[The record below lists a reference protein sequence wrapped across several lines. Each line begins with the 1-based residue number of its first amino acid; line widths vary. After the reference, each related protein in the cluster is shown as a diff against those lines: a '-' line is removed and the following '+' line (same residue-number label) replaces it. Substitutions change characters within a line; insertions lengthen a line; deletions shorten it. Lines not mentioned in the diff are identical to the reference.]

1 MSPPHYVTAELSVL
15 SPKNLPSYS
24 EFYETRHFTPGFDE
38 CVNITVGGCSVPFG
52 SKLLFA
58 CKDIPSLVIG
68 AEICEDVW
76 VPLPPSINHALAG
89 ATVIVNCSASDET
102 VGKDRYRRDL
112 ISGQSARLISTYI
125 YANAGEGESTQ
136 DLVFGGHNIIAEN
149 GTVLAE
155 SKRFKNGIIY
165 GDTDLDRLKNERRR
179 MTTFPNVSKDYT
191 TVYFPLQLRTFH

>member
-1 MSPPHYVTAELSVL
+1 M
-15 SPKNLPSYS
+15 
-24 EFYETRHFTPGFDE
+24 
-38 CVNITVGGCSVPFG
+38 
-52 SKLLFA
+52 
-58 CKDIPSLVIG
+58 
-68 AEICEDVW
+68 
-76 VPLPPSINHALAG
+76 
-89 ATVIVNCSASDET
+89 
-102 VGKDRYRRDL
+102 